1 MSFSMLLTISTV
13 DFVGR
18 LTGQVIQ
25 IPELTPG
32 AHMREFQSI
41 TVGVGQHLNKLGTIS
56 RNGFVAPVS
65 ADDTVRAQ
73 LRL

>member
-18 LTGQVIQ
+18 LAGQVIQ

-32 AHMREFQSI
+32 ADMRELQSI
-41 TVGVGQHLNKLGTIS
+41 TVGVRQHLNKLGTIPG
-56 RNGFVAPVS
+56 NGFVAPVS

-73 LRL
+73 FG